1 MAVLFV
7 VSAFSKSRNPVA
19 FREFRHA
26 MGALAPWTAPASMWS
41 AAGVAAFEWVAV
53 ILLAAPWS
61 LAGMV
66 AAGFGVAAM
75 LLVVFSAMLVGA
87 IRRGAT
93 VGCRC
98 FGSTTRPVRGVHVLR
113 NMLALAVAMLG
124 LVMLDV
130 ARGATGAPEGIAV
143 GVVAG
148 LVVGVLLVS
157 LDELVDLFVDQ
168 PVGAPQTTAPRL
180 RR

>member
-1 MAVLFV
+1 MVAVAPYSARAA
-7 VSAFSKSRNPVA
+7 VSR
-19 FREFRHA
+19 
-26 MGALAPWTAPASMWS
+26 
-41 AAGVAAFEWVAV
+41 AAGVVALEWVAV

-66 AAGFGVAAM
+66 AAGFGVAAL
-75 LLVVFSAMLVGA
+75 LLVVFSVVLVGV
-87 IRRGAT
+87 IRRGVA

-113 NMLALAVAMLG
+113 NMLACAVAMLG
-124 LVMLDV
+124 LAVLVV
-130 ARGATGAPEGIAV
+130 ARGAVGAPEGVAV

-168 PVGAPQTTAPRL
+168 PVGGPQITAPRL
-180 RR
+180 WR